1 MSAPVD
7 RFDEVRRH
15 WIARHQHTFIFQK
28 RRAEILA
35 RRIRDRATRNS
46 GARVDPA
53 DDDVIHPLLARP
65 VTTTNAGMDLVVVL
79 ACAVVAPMGWLV
91 GKGLYHVVERLTPHL
106 LRSYPVA
113 AFMWAAVVVGS
124 PLALLYQPAETLT
137 DTLTD
142 TLMLPWLL
150 AQAPAALLAAGTY
163 GILEGWLAVDGAR
176 DWWPLRPPP
185 ESDEADFGWDSGD
198 LTLPGLFDVSA
209 QDQVGERTPLRR
221 ER

>member
-1 MSAPVD
+1 MPAPVD
-7 RFDEVRRH
+7 RFDEVRRR

-35 RRIRDRATRNS
+35 RRIRDRAAHNS

-65 VTTTNAGMDLVVVL
+65 VKTTYAGVELVVVL
-79 ACAVVAPMGWLV
+79 VCAVVAPVGWLV
-91 GKGLYHVVERLTPHL
+91 GKGLYHAVVRLIPDL

-113 AFMWAAVVVGS
+113 ALMWAAVAVGS
-124 PLALLYQPAETLT
+124 PLVLLYRPAETLAG
-137 DTLTD
+137 TL
-142 TLMLPWLL
+142 LLPWLL
-150 AQAPAALLAAGTY
+150 AQAPAGLLAAGMY

-176 DWWPLRPPP
+176 DWWPMRPPQ
-185 ESDEADFGWDSGD
+185 ERDEADFGWDTGD

-209 QDQVGERTPLRR
+209 QDQVGERTPLHRDR
-221 ER
+221 